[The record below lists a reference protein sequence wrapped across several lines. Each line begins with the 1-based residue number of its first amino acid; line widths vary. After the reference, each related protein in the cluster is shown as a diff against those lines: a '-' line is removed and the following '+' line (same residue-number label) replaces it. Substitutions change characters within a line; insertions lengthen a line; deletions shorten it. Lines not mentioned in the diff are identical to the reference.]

1 VSLAAG
7 HREGR
12 HDLRPHDAQTERR
25 SRRHRIAVPTGATA
39 DRIVLEIDH
48 KKELLAYATWTL
60 SQLLVA
66 NHEAGGL
73 SGGRN
78 TGVAAATGDLIAF
91 IDDDAVIDASWLDIP
106 VARCKGPDIL
116 GAGGWTNPLRV
127 GLRPGWLPEE
137 FLSATNS
144 GFATVKFERH
154 WAIARAMLRVGMA
167 E

>member
-1 VSLAAG
+1 V
-7 HREGR
+7 
-12 HDLRPHDAQTERR
+12 QTD
-25 SRRHRIAVPTGATA
+25 ATA
-39 DRIVLEIDH
+39 DRIVLEIDY
-48 KKELLAYATWTL
+48 KKELLAYATSAL
-60 SQLLVA
+60 SQGVVA
-66 NHEAGGL
+66 NHEARGL

-106 VARCKGPDIL
+106 VARCKGPGIL
-116 GAGGWTNPLRV
+116 GASGWINPRRV
-127 GLRPGWLPEE
+127 GLRPAWLPEE
-137 FLSATNS
+137 FLSAANS

>member
-12 HDLRPHDAQTERR
+12 HDLGPHDAQTERR
-25 SRRHRIAVPTGATA
+25 SRRHRIAVPTDATV

-48 KKELLAYATWTL
+48 KKELLAYATSAL
-60 SQLLVA
+60 SQGVVA
-66 NHEAGGL
+66 NHEARGP
-73 SGGRN
+73 SGGRH

-116 GAGGWTNPLRV
+116 GASGWINPRRV
-127 GLRPGWLPEE
+127 GSRPWLPEE
-137 FLSATNS
+137 FPSATNS
-144 GFATVKFERH
+144 GFGTVKFERH
-154 WAIARAMLRVGMA
+154 WVIARAMLRVGMA

>member
-1 VSLAAG
+1 
-7 HREGR
+7 
-12 HDLRPHDAQTERR
+12 
-25 SRRHRIAVPTGATA
+25 VPTDATA

-48 KKELLAYATWTL
+48 NNELLAYATSAL
-60 SQLLVA
+60 SQGGVA
-66 NHEAGGL
+66 NHEARGL

-116 GAGGWTNPLRV
+116 GASGWINPRRV
-127 GLRPGWLPEE
+127 GLRSAWLPEE

-144 GFATVKFERH
+144 GFAMVKFELH
-154 WAIARAMLRVGMA
+154 WAIARAMLRVVMA